1 MRLALTLLLIH
12 GTAALH
18 SPSRTAVHTPLP
30 PLRLRG
36 GSWWGNGGEVSI
48 VVNWKI
54 LQPGWDSFRDWS
66 EKINGDCITVV
77 GDMFLSATVLE
88 GPIDGEERHFWVVL
102 KFQSASAANKW
113 RESAIKKRWVA
124 ELKDRGMAE
133 AEPEVKDTS
142 MILPFIEARRLQ
154 SPTTDAMPPRWK
166 EVIVSWLLLYACAL
180 TIGPKLLA
188 KIPGFGMLSVNAQV
202 GITTLITCA
211 LLTYVLMPR
220 GVAFAR
226 AVSFF
231 PV

>member
-1 MRLALTLLLIH
+1 
-12 GTAALH
+12 
-18 SPSRTAVHTPLP
+18 
-30 PLRLRG
+30 
-36 GSWWGNGGEVSI
+36 
-48 VVNWKI
+48 
-54 LQPGWDSFRDWS
+54 
-66 EKINGDCITVV
+66 
-77 GDMFLSATVLE
+77 
-88 GPIDGEERHFWVVL
+88 
-102 KFQSASAANKW
+102 
-113 RESAIKKRWVA
+113 
-124 ELKDRGMAE
+124 MAE